1 MHAFTTLVVRPLY
14 TMLMAD
20 RSRPNSAGPG
30 VAALGLLTECLIL
43 LQEAEKRLKEL
54 LAGKRPAGNT
64 LATANGTTA
73 AAKKQQTRQQR
84 SQPYVFQAK
93 IQLGDEMR
101 SMHMTGQVTYAE
113 LQHAVREKFPSAGPL
128 ILKYLD
134 KEGDL
139 VTITDRNDLQVALK
153 EVVEMAEKAPGQHGG
168 PRLPNMIPPLRITAT
183 RAKSEVSSCI

>member
-1 MHAFTTLVVRPLY
+1 MVRQLQENAAEICVV
-14 TMLMAD
+14 
-20 RSRPNSAGPG
+20 S
-30 VAALGLLTECLIL
+30 
-43 LQEAEKRLKEL
+43 LQEAEKRLKDL

-73 AAKKQQTRQQR
+73 AAKKQQARQQR

-93 IQLGDEMR
+93 IQLDDETR

-153 EVVEMAEKAPGQHGG
+153 EVVESAEKASGQHGG
-168 PRLPNMIPPLRITAT
+168 PRLPNMIPPLRIHAT
-183 RAKSEVSSCI
+183 RAKSEVCMQACQSFLDTQCMCCTAPSC